1 MNMVQRLVAAVIAL
15 LPQLGKFGVVGVVG
29 LFVDVG
35 GFNLLRYAGGEGP
48 LHDYP
53 LTAKIVSAAVATVV
67 SWLGH
72 RFWTFRHGRREAVHH
87 EFALFILMCTIGTGL
102 AVSCLAVSHY
112 LLGFD
117 SVFADNVAANVVGLG
132 LGTGFRFWA
141 YRTVVFSGNRCEDV
155 ESADPVS
162 VRA

>member
-1 MNMVQRLVAAVIAL
+1 MNMVQRLIGAVIAL
-15 LPQLGKFGVVGVVG
+15 LPQLGKFGVVGLVG
-29 LFVDVG
+29 LVVDVG

-53 LTAKIVSAAVATVV
+53 VTAKIVSAAVATVV

-87 EFALFILMCTIGTGL
+87 EFLLFLLMCTIGTGL
-102 AVSCLAVSHY
+102 AVSCLAVSHHV
-112 LLGFD
+112 LGFE

-132 LGTGFRFWA
+132 LGTAFRFWA
-141 YRTVVFSGNRCEDV
+141 YRTVVFSGTPA
-155 ESADPVS
+155 ADSEEEAPVS
-162 VRA
+162 ARA